1 MQDRDVYVEKMKAK
15 LDEWNKDIDRLE
27 AQAEGLKADAQT
39 RFQHQLDELKTV
51 RDETIQRIHAMQNAS
66 VDA

>member
-1 MQDRDVYVEKMKAK
+1 MKAK

-39 RFQHQLDELKTV
+39 RFQHQLDELKTA
-51 RDETIQRIHAMQNAS
+51 RDAAIQRIRAAQ
-66 VDA
+66 

>member
-1 MQDRDVYVEKMKAK
+1 MKAK

-39 RFQHQLDELKTV
+39 RFQHQLDELKTA
-51 RDETIQRIHAMQNAS
+51 RDAAIQRIRTAQ
-66 VDA
+66 